1 MMKPQLLIVE
11 DDLDLADMLN
21 AYFREQGYEVIIA
34 AWGED
39 AVRICDEMS
48 LDLVIL
54 DIGLPDIDGFEVC
67 RRIRQNRRS
76 ANLAIL
82 FLTDRRERR
91 DKLAGLELGVVDFI
105 TKPFDIQELRLRV
118 RNQLQYARQTSQ
130 YNPVTN
136 TADTSLTNRY
146 LEDLVASPPQWAI
159 LSLRIAGL
167 DLYRERYGFHAADEV
182 LRSVTLMVNNVV
194 RADSGGRNN
203 FIGHFTNQDFV
214 IITDA
219 ARLQTTRDHIEER
232 LQQSLIYFYPLDD
245 RPIIESMP
253 QEDRLRLVVGVTKPS
268 SDSRFGD
275 LDSLKRAILTSRERM
290 NHA

>member
-1 MMKPQLLIVE
+1 MKPQLLIVE

-39 AVRICDEMS
+39 AVRICSEMA

-67 RRIRQNRRS
+67 RRIRQNHRT
-76 ANLAIL
+76 ANMAIL

-130 YNPVTN
+130 YHPVTN
-136 TADTSLTNRY
+136 AADTSLTNRY
-146 LEDLVASPPQWAI
+146 LEDLVIGPAQWAI

-167 DLYRERYGFHAADEV
+167 DHYRERYGFHAADEV
-182 LRSVTLMVNNVV
+182 LRAITLMVNNVV
-194 RADSGGRNN
+194 RAEAGGRKN
-203 FIGHFTNQDFV
+203 FIGHFTNQDFI
-214 IITDA
+214 IITDTSH
-219 ARLQTTRDHIEER
+219 LQTTREHIEER
-232 LQQSLIYFYPLDD
+232 LQPSLIYFYPPDERLA
-245 RPIIESMP
+245 IETLP
-253 QEDRLRLVVGVTKPS
+253 PEDRLRLVVGVTKPN
-268 SDSRFGD
+268 SDSSFGD
-275 LDSLKRAILTSRERM
+275 LDSLKRAILKSRERM
-290 NHA
+290 PIP